1 MWKADWLPETA
12 VVRNKS
18 GVGDSVEGKDDV
30 VDTSFR
36 GGGITLTPLE
46 PMRKWKIKFRGM
58 LRNSVSN
65 FNHSL
70 SRLRNKIHTSS
81 YDLTVL

>member
-12 VVRNKS
+12 VVRNES
-18 GVGDSVEGKDDV
+18 SVYETVEDKDNAI
-30 VDTSFR
+30 DTSFR

-46 PMRKWKIKFRGM
+46 PMRKWRIKFDGL

-65 FNHSL
+65 FNHHL
-70 SRLRNKIHTSS
+70 FNLRNKIHISS
-81 YDLTVL
+81 

>member
-18 GVGDSVEGKDDV
+18 GVDESVEDKDNV

-46 PMRKWKIKFRGM
+46 PMRKWRIKFDGL
-58 LRNSVSN
+58 LRNSVRN

-70 SRLRNKIHTSS
+70 SIPKK
-81 YDLTVL
+81 

>member
-18 GVGDSVEGKDDV
+18 GVGDSVEEKDDV

-46 PMRKWKIKFRGM
+46 PMRKWRVEFDGH

-65 FNHSL
+65 SNPSL
-70 SRLRNKIHTSS
+70 SNLTNKQFVDTYIF
-81 YDLTVL
+81 V